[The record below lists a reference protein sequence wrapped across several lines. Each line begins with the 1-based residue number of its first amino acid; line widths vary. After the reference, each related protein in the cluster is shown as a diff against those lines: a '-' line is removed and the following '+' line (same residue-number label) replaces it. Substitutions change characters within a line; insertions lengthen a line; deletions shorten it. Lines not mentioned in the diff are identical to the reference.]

1 MRRYD
6 SYKDSGIAWVG
17 EIPEHWELRR
27 NKNCLEECK
36 QEVGKSKDYAL
47 LSLTKKGVILRDLE
61 SNKGKF
67 PKDFESYKV
76 VQPNNIIFCL
86 FDIDET
92 PRTVGLSS
100 IYGMITG
107 AYNIFTIKNIVPKYL
122 YFLYESIDDKKG
134 LKPLYTGLRKIIKTD
149 RFLNA
154 KLPFPPLD
162 EQQNI
167 VEFLDEKTAKIDTYI
182 QEKEKEIHSLEELK
196 QAEIAFAVTH
206 GINPDVPMKDSGI
219 AWIGEIPEHWEIRS
233 LRNFL
238 SYVSI
243 KGHGDKQLLSV
254 TRENGVIVR
263 NVESKEENHNFVPDD
278 LSGYKL
284 VEEGQFVINK
294 MKSWQ
299 GSYGVSYYTGIVSP
313 AYYVCNLRFE
323 NKRFF
328 NIAIRSKSY
337 VPFFTQYSKG
347 IRVDQW
353 DLSPIALKNIPF
365 IVPPLDEQQ
374 QIVEYTQQKTV
385 QIDKYISDVKRQ
397 IDSLKEYRQRL
408 ICDAVTGRINVQ
420 PKL

>member
-6 SYKDSGIAWVG
+6 SYKDSGV
-17 EIPEHWELRR
+17 
-27 NKNCLEECK
+27 
-36 QEVGKSKDYAL
+36 
-47 LSLTKKGVILRDLE
+47 
-61 SNKGKF
+61 
-67 PKDFESYKV
+67 
-76 VQPNNIIFCL
+76 
-86 FDIDET
+86 
-92 PRTVGLSS
+92 
-100 IYGMITG
+100 
-107 AYNIFTIKNIVPKYL
+107 
-122 YFLYESIDDKKG
+122 
-134 LKPLYTGLRKIIKTD
+134 
-149 RFLNA
+149 
-154 KLPFPPLD
+154 
-162 EQQNI
+162 
-167 VEFLDEKTAKIDTYI
+167 
-182 QEKEKEIHSLEELK
+182 
-196 QAEIAFAVTH
+196 
-206 GINPDVPMKDSGI
+206 

-299 GSYGVSYYTGIVSP
+299 GSYGVSSYTGIVSP

-374 QIVEYTQQKTV
+374 NIVEFLDEKTAKIDTYIQEKEKEIRSLEELKQAEIVFAVTHGINPNVPMKDSGIAWIGEIPEHWEIHKVKEHFTERKEKVSDKDFPPLSVSKMGVVPQLDDACKTDNGDNRKLVCKGDYVVNSRSDRKGSCGVSSLTGSVSLINIVLCPRNINSLYIHYMFRSNGYIEEFYRNGEGIVADLWTTRYTEMRNIYIPVPPLDEQQQIVEYIQQKTA

-408 ICDAVTGRINVQ
+408 ICDAVTGRINIQ